1 MNKNFHQRTIFIA
14 GILLLAMSLL
24 FINIPL
30 LNYLGYEFSTAIA
43 LIVPWILWFPTS
55 LSFREW
61 MKEQETGSSRGFLSL
76 VTSCVFTGFGL
87 LLIPLIVGGMNVFFV
102 KNCAIAEGVLYYLL
116 LPLVTA
122 FWSIA
127 LSIICCVLARRPF
140 RLYAAILVLTLL
152 YPFYIGYVSPQIYS
166 YNFIYGFF
174 PGISYDEIVRITP
187 TLISFRCV
195 TIAMAFLFV
204 LMASLV
210 IRQSSPDRKFHEK
223 IMSLF
228 SPLQPKTT
236 QLSAMLLLIGLMVVW
251 VIRVPLGFETSEGS
265 IRKTLSS
272 HIQTE
277 HFTIYYAPASFSHDE
292 IQWVAALHEF
302 RYEQVCNALHVTTPI
317 SITSYIYPDEE
328 TKHEAIGTS
337 TTNIAK
343 PWRKEIHLD
352 FHSWQETLKHEIVHV
367 VAGEFGMPIIKAHYH
382 IGLVEGLAMAIDGEY
397 GNRTLHEYAAAIKIF
412 HLIHNPGSLI
422 TPIGFATHGSSLS
435 YVLMGSFCRYL
446 LDRYGVVR
454 FKELYGGNSVE
465 KVYGTSYQG
474 LVDEWQSF
482 LDRIIIPGSWKDHV
496 EFYFN
501 RPSIFAKEC
510 VRTVAI
516 LNEEANRKF
525 AHRDMDGAI
534 HDFKQALMT
543 NWNTESYA
551 GILRSSYAAGYFDT
565 VVSLFDTVN
574 QDSSTHPTFLGFLL
588 AYGDAEWHEGNENSA
603 ADAYRQILHIDLSRS
618 VDEAAAVRL
627 EAMEDPVVGPIFP
640 RYLSIAQSDTA
651 SLKFLDSCSRQMNS
665 PFLRFLEARAG
676 LRLEK
681 FQQVIDLLQRDSMR
695 FSRPELNA
703 SKELMLGQASLRLLQ
718 FQNARA
724 HFWRSLNFMNNL
736 AVMQQV
742 YDSIERCE
750 WYEQH
755 ERQYFGFKK

>member
-1 MNKNFHQRTIFIA
+1 MNKNLHRRTVFIA
-14 GILLLAMSLL
+14 GILLLAVSLV

-55 LSFREW
+55 LSVREW
-61 MKEQETGSSRGFLSL
+61 MKENGTGSLRGFRSL

-87 LLIPLIVGGMNVFFV
+87 LLIPLIVGGLNVFFV
-102 KNCAIAEGVLYYLL
+102 KNCAIAEGAFYYILH
-116 LPLVTA
+116 PLVTA

-127 LSIICCVLARRPF
+127 LSMICCVLARRPF
-140 RLYAAILVLTLL
+140 RLYATILVLTLL

-174 PGISYDEIVRITP
+174 PGISYDEVVRITP
-187 TLISFRCV
+187 TLILFRCI
-195 TIAMAFLFV
+195 TIAMAFMFLLV
-204 LMASLV
+204 ASLV
-210 IRQSSPDRKFHEK
+210 IQKSSPDRKFHEK

-228 SPLQPKTT
+228 SPFQPKTT
-236 QLSAMLLLIGLMVVW
+236 QLSALVLVIGLIVVW
-251 VIRVPLGFETSEGS
+251 VIRVPLGFETSEAS

-302 RYEQVCNALHVTTPI
+302 RYEQVCTALHVTIPV
-317 SITSYIYPDEE
+317 SMTSYIYPDED
-328 TKHEAIGTS
+328 TKREAIGTS

-352 FHSWQETLKHEIVHV
+352 VHSWQETLKHEIVHV
-367 VAGEFGMPIIKAHYH
+367 VAGEFGMPVIKAHYH

-397 GNRTLHEYAAAIKIF
+397 GNRTLHEYAAAIKTF
-412 HLIHNPGSLI
+412 HLINNPGSLI

-454 FKELYGGNSVE
+454 FKELYGGSSVE
-465 KVYGTSYQG
+465 KVYGTSYQN

-482 LDRIIIPGSWKDHV
+482 LDRIVVPGSWKDHV

-516 LNEEANRKF
+516 LNEEANRKL
-525 AHRDMDGAI
+525 AHRDWDGAI

-574 QDSSTHPTFLGFLL
+574 RDSSTHSAFLGFLL

-603 ADAYRQILHIDLSRS
+603 AEAYREILRIDLSRS
-618 VDEAAAVRL
+618 VDEAATVRL
-627 EAMEDPVVGPIFP
+627 EAMDDPVVGPIFP
-640 RYLSIAQSDTA
+640 KYLSIAQSDTA
-651 SLKFLDSCSRQMNS
+651 SWNFLDSCSQLKNT

-681 FQQVIDLLQRDSMR
+681 FQQVIDLLQLDSMR
-695 FSRPELNA
+695 FAHPELNA

-724 HFWRSLNFMNNL
+724 HFWRSLNFIDNL
-736 AVMQQV
+736 AAMQQV
-742 YDSIERCE
+742 YDWIKRCE

-755 ERQYFGFKK
+755 ERQYFNSKK